1 MNIRADIEFSGRT
14 CSNPAPFLEAPPP
27 ARAATPPARIITL
40 TSLLPTIPDQFIG
53 NALAEHLHSE
63 TRDSVLLVE
72 IEAAGPLVSLRD
84 FAAIQPTLN
93 GEFCFAGHL
102 RKGEGGFQ
110 RLNLRVTG
118 ESYELSFVKPLLD
131 HFRSHFRFVLLRI
144 AAAAALDQVLFECST
159 HSDLTYLFI
168 RQSQENL
175 YDFDLLLRE
184 ARSRF
189 NGEWSR
195 LKTVLCLSRN
205 EPARMTSE
213 LAKKVGGPLH
223 AFVHDCP
230 SSAAD
235 TAGQR
240 AASSKTFDA
249 DLRRLAREMGRCR
262 IGLALSSGGAKG
274 LAHIGVI
281 QVLEEN
287 GIEVDAVA
295 GCSMGAYVAAV
306 WGFGCDGT
314 VMEKLAREVEGR
326 WGIWRLIDP
335 VFPPREGFVRGQA
348 VKSRLQRTI
357 GDAHFSELAR
367 PIRVVATNLYTLD
380 RAVFSSGDV
389 ASAVHASIAIPGVCA
404 PVVIDGES
412 YVDGGI
418 ADPMPVDVLE
428 DMGIDRIIAVNTIPT
443 PAYMRCCLEMER
455 EQKALYGRRH
465 NFLKGLNRRVNYFA
479 PGNILDIMMRAVHGA
494 QIRVAE
500 EACRHAE
507 VVLRPLAMDAHWYE
521 FDKPAK
527 FIAMGRRVAEEHLD
541 EIKALARARET
552 PYEHQTAHNT
562 MAAVA

>member
-195 LKTVLCLSRN
+195 LKTVLCLSPN

-230 SSAAD
+230 SSVAD

-465 NFLKGLNRRVNYFA
+465 NFLKGLNRRINYFA

-527 FIAMGRRVAEEHLD
+527 FIAMGRRVAEEHLN

>member
-230 SSAAD
+230 SSVAD

-465 NFLKGLNRRVNYFA
+465 NFLKGLNRRINYFA

-527 FIAMGRRVAEEHLD
+527 FIAMGRRVAEEHLN

>member
-552 PYEHQTAHNT
+552 PYEHRTAHNT

>member
-230 SSAAD
+230 SSVAD

-527 FIAMGRRVAEEHLD
+527 FIAMGRRVAEEHLN

>member
-230 SSAAD
+230 SSVAD

-455 EQKALYGRRH
+455 EQQALYGRRH
-465 NFLKGLNRRVNYFA
+465 NFLKGLNRRINYFA

-527 FIAMGRRVAEEHLD
+527 FIAMGRRVAEEHLN